1 MNHADTLLR
10 TVLGFIGI
18 TDVTVVAAEG
28 EESTERSFEISA
40 AEAEQRLLALA
51 GEF

>member
-1 MNHADTLLR
+1 
-10 TVLGFIGI
+10 VLGFIGI

-28 EESTERSFEISA
+28 EESAERSFQISA